1 MHWVTRGRSDK
12 IIWKCV
18 QYTGSVVIRPRNDVL
33 PVRGVC
39 NRLDRVSMPP
49 GRLSSCGTSLGI
61 PDSNGAVGGPGDDVP
76 PIGRVCNGQDRV
88 SVPLERMADCSTSLG
103 IPDSNGVVVGS
114 GDDVAPIGR
123 VSNGQH

>member
-33 PVRGVC
+33 PIRGVC

-49 GRLSSCGTSLGI
+49 GRLSSCFTSHGI
-61 PDSNGAVGGPGDDVP
+61 PDSN
-76 PIGRVCNGQDRV
+76 
-88 SVPLERMADCSTSLG
+88 SVVE
-103 IPDSNGVVVGS
+103 GS
-114 GDDVAPIGR
+114 GDDLPPIRRG
-123 VSNGQH
+123 SNRPHVVNVPLKNTTNCITRIGIPQTN